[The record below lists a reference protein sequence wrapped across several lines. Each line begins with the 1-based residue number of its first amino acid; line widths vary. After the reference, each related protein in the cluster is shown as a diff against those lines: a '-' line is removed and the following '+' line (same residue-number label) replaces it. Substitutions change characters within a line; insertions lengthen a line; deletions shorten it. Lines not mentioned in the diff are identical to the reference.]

1 MVERVAPLCGSAR
14 TAHHNFVFL
23 EGVKAALTAD
33 EIWRSGKD
41 EKPTVGLRAVARVY
55 AGWGFSQPFYR
66 DELWRQ
72 LGFASL
78 EEFLVGFWEGFWL
91 KRDPANLL
99 AMLSTWQGADISAN
113 PIFNGDFKA
122 AMKAITCPAIIMP
135 AEIDLYFPKEDSAD
149 EVALM
154 SNAVLDVIPGHWGHF
169 AGGGLNPVDTKYID
183 DALKRLLAQ

>member
-14 TAHHNFVFL
+14 TAPHNFVFL

-41 EKPTVGLRAVARVY
+41 EKPTVGLRGVARVY

-72 LGFASL
+72 LGYSSL

-99 AMLSTWQGADISAN
+99 AMLATW
-113 PIFNGDFKA
+113 
-122 AMKAITCPAIIMP
+122 
-135 AEIDLYFPKEDSAD
+135 
-149 EVALM
+149 
-154 SNAVLDVIPGHWGHF
+154 
-169 AGGGLNPVDTKYID
+169 
-183 DALKRLLAQ
+183 

>member
-99 AMLSTWQGADISAN
+99 AMLSTW
-113 PIFNGDFKA
+113 
-122 AMKAITCPAIIMP
+122 
-135 AEIDLYFPKEDSAD
+135 
-149 EVALM
+149 
-154 SNAVLDVIPGHWGHF
+154 
-169 AGGGLNPVDTKYID
+169 
-183 DALKRLLAQ
+183 